1 MNSIQSAYHLF
12 MPQDPNDFSSSGIP
26 FFDQIAKAMSG
37 AGPVQWDMARQFAV
51 MTATNSTSE
60 ANVEPTSRIA
70 IQKLSSVA
78 DLHVRDITGLSTSDS
93 TQPPAIDVVTRST
106 WVNHTLDAFRF
117 YFSDFTGNSASI
129 STGANLELDSSGVDA
144 MMANLTKM
152 MSPAMLGMSV
162 GSMIGQLSLR
172 AFGQYD
178 LPLPREPKSQLLFV
192 ARNSEEFAKDWSIK
206 VEDMQMWLLIQELT
220 FHAIF
225 RISFVREAITNSVK
239 QHVAG
244 FQPNPN
250 ALGQR
255 LTNIDITNADPAAM
269 MQKLLGDPTLLL
281 GSERSAQQR
290 ALAPLLDAM
299 ICAIICYVDHV
310 VDQVATRILGNG
322 AQISEAVRRRR
333 VESSSQDQY
342 VEQLFGIYL
351 TDDQVDRGESF
362 ISGVI
367 ERSGENGLAQLWA
380 RAGNLPTPNEIAAP
394 GLWIERINL

>member
-129 STGANLELDSSGVDA
+129 STGSNLELDSSGVDA
-144 MMANLTKM
+144 MMANLAKM

-206 VEDMQMWLLIQELT
+206 VEDMQM
-220 FHAIF
+220 
-225 RISFVREAITNSVK
+225 
-239 QHVAG
+239 
-244 FQPNPN
+244 
-250 ALGQR
+250 
-255 LTNIDITNADPAAM
+255 
-269 MQKLLGDPTLLL
+269 
-281 GSERSAQQR
+281 
-290 ALAPLLDAM
+290 
-299 ICAIICYVDHV
+299 
-310 VDQVATRILGNG
+310 
-322 AQISEAVRRRR
+322 
-333 VESSSQDQY
+333 
-342 VEQLFGIYL
+342 
-351 TDDQVDRGESF
+351 
-362 ISGVI
+362 
-367 ERSGENGLAQLWA
+367 
-380 RAGNLPTPNEIAAP
+380 
-394 GLWIERINL
+394 